1 MVQAADQATMT
12 LRIDGREVTA
22 PRGATIL
29 EAANANGI
37 YIPTLC
43 YDDRIK
49 AYGACR
55 MCLVVQD
62 GRPGMPASCVTPAA
76 PDASYRT
83 NTDEVL
89 EIRRSVL
96 NLLMSEHPHGCLTCD
111 RIVHCGPNDI
121 CLRNV
126 SVTDRCVV
134 CPQNQRCELQA
145 AVEITGVT
153 ETLLPYTYRDLPVRT
168 EDPYI
173 DRDYN
178 LCIACARCVRVCDE
192 VIGAEAISMVDRGDR
207 ILPGTPNDVPLSDPL
222 SGCIFCGACVDACPV
237 GALTEKENKWAG
249 LPDRTVKTVCT
260 ECEVGCQLSVE
271 LKDGKFLR
279 VTPDLDGG
287 ANAGLACVR
296 GKFQLTDAARR
307 EDRLLAAWVR
317 APGGGLAEVPFDAAV
332 QAAAEG
338 LRSRRAGAFALVAST
353 AASNEDAYVLARFAR
368 EAMGSEHVAVTASAP
383 STARSEVAEVFGLGA
398 STNPLADIAGSKA
411 IILTGGDIE
420 VTHPVAAFQVH
431 RAVNYEDARLVGIG
445 PEEYTELG
453 RAASAWLRC
462 RPGSEPRVLEALM
475 AVAVQDGLLPD
486 RENEEER
493 TDGLGELVASLEA
506 VDIQGAAEAAG
517 LDEQALRQAAR
528 LIAET
533 DGPAAFVHAPQ
544 EGGADGTARNLARFA
559 FLTGN
564 VGRELGGL
572 HLLPLGGGNAQG
584 TADAGLAPETA
595 GNGLAGVI
603 EAIDAGDVR
612 AVYWHGGLP
621 DPAVVPSDRLRNA
634 LARLEFL
641 VYQSAAPDELLME
654 HADVVI
660 PQAVA
665 TEYDATYTN
674 AERRV
679 QRARPVMPP
688 QQDAPPAWS
697 VASSVARAL
706 GSEGF
711 GYGDAEAVF
720 AEAAERLP
728 RYDGLSYAALDDGL
742 TGPVWPLGGD
752 GILHR
757 DRFAHPDGKAR
768 LAPLAPTGG
777 A

>member
-1 MVQAADQATMT
+1 MQAADQTTMI
-12 LRIDGREVTA
+12 LRIDGREITA
-22 PRGATIL
+22 PRGATIF

-153 ETLLPYTYRDLPVRT
+153 ETLLPYTYRELPVRT

-178 LCIACARCVRVCDE
+178 LCIACARCVRICDE
-192 VIGAEAISMVDRGDR
+192 VIGADAISMVDRGDR

-249 LPDRTVKTVCT
+249 LPDETVKTVCT
-260 ECEVGCQLSVE
+260 DCEVGCQLSVE
-271 LKDGKFLR
+271 LQDGKFLR
-279 VTPDLDGG
+279 VIADTDGG

-296 GKFQLTDAARR
+296 GKFQLTDPARR
-307 EDRLLAAWVR
+307 EGRLLIPLVR
-317 APGGGLAEVPFDAAV
+317 GADGVLAEVPLEAAIS
-332 QAAAEG
+332 AAAEG
-338 LRSRRAGAFALVAST
+338 LQRRRPDAFALVAST
-353 AASNEDAYVLARFAR
+353 GGSNEDAYVLARFAR
-368 EAMGSEHVAVTASAP
+368 EAMGSERVAVTTSAP
-383 STARSEVAEVFGLGA
+383 SKARSELAEVFGLGA

-411 IILTGGDIE
+411 VVLVGGDIE
-420 VTHPVAAFQVH
+420 VSHPVAAFQAH
-431 RAVNYEDARLVGIG
+431 KAVNYEDGRLIGIG
-445 PEEYTELG
+445 PDEHTELG

-462 RPGSEPRVLEALM
+462 RPGSEPRVLAALM
-475 AVAVQDGLLPD
+475 AAIVQENLLPGSEGDD
-486 RENEEER
+486 RS
-493 TDGLGELVASLEA
+493 DGRGDLIASLEA
-506 VDIQGAAEAAG
+506 IDIQAAADDAG
-517 LDEQALRQAAR
+517 LDEEDLRRAAR
-528 LIAET
+528 LIIDAG
-533 DGPAAFVHAPQ
+533 DRVSFIYAPR
-544 EGGADGTARNLARFA
+544 EGDADGTTRALAQIA

-564 VGRELGGL
+564 IGRERSGL
-572 HLLPLGGGNAQG
+572 HVLPMGGGNAQG
-584 TADAGLAPETA
+584 AADAGLST
-595 GNGLAGVI
+595 GSDGGLQDVI
-603 EAIDAGDVR
+603 EAIEAGAVR
-612 AVYWHGGLP
+612 AVYWDGGLP
-621 DPAVVPSDRLRNA
+621 DPALVPGDRLHNA
-634 LARLEFL
+634 LAQLDFL
-641 VYQSAAPDELLME
+641 VYQGTALDEVMLE
-654 HADVVI
+654 HANVVI
-660 PQAVA
+660 PEAVA
-665 TEYDATYTN
+665 TEYDGTYTN
-674 AERRV
+674 TERRV

-688 QQDAPPAWS
+688 QPEALPAWTIASSIARAVGANGFDYQDAES
-697 VASSVARAL
+697 VFHEMADRVQHYA
-706 GSEGF
+706 
-711 GYGDAEAVF
+711 
-720 AEAAERLP
+720 
-728 RYDGLSYAALDDGL
+728 GLSFSTLDEGP

-752 GILHR
+752 GVLHR
-757 DRFAHPDGKAR
+757 EQFAHADGKAR
-768 LAPLAPTGG
+768 LMPAPTGG
-777 A
+777 